1 MFPAPGVRYPDPRY
15 PRLWDPIFLD
25 ARLQRCRPS
34 GQWMQAGRRFKRP
47 HERRPVSGAI
57 SLIRFAPSRSGPAS
71 RRSRSSP
78 LKYDFEQDP
87 PVTHAAAKTGKPLQF
102 ADVAGKRVLLHLSQ
116 RSQDPRSVTRW
127 DAFKS
132 LFCWPGQDDDPF
144 HRGIPRVLRSSR
156 VCKRLPRG
164 DKRALH
170 WLWAIRQEDV
180 AQTGKTSTPR
190 ARVPNA
196 CDSLPFALARP
207 AQPWQAATR
216 R

>member
-102 ADVAGKRVLLHLSQ
+102 ADVTLKWVLFHLRQS
-116 RSQDPRSVTRW
+116 
-127 DAFKS
+127 
-132 LFCWPGQDDDPF
+132 GQDAHLVARRNPFKRLSCGTGEDDGPF
-144 HRGIPRVLRSSR
+144 HRDISATAWNRL
-156 VCKRLPRG
+156 VC
-164 DKRALH
+164 
-170 WLWAIRQEDV
+170 RQPSHD
-180 AQTGKTSTPR
+180 GR
-190 ARVPNA
+190 RVP
-196 CDSLPFALARP
+196 R
-207 AQPWQAATR
+207 QPLATR
-216 R
+216 PESIEPINKLATLPAPVRNAYGARLSWPARFPSPSLAEGKP